1 MGATG
6 YHGVLL
12 GLGRTTIDMN
22 EHAFVDMKR
31 GGMVCTKCGVRIG
44 IPPGETLDISRLP
57 ECTGDKP
64 TGKWPH
70 YLIDTDLWA
79 KADFKRRSTEDILRI
94 CKICETCDKYDGH
107 ACTLIGK
114 GLAGKALLGQKM
126 VMATEGCPLGKWEA
140 KVVVRGMPWKPYRRP
155 SVLQMVR
162 HYALAIVRWI
172 GRGRPVRSRV
182 EVEII
187 WRICTKCSYFD
198 NGKCRQ
204 CGCRLS
210 DELKPLSNKI
220 AMATEHCP
228 KGKW

>member
-1 MGATG
+1 MS
-6 YHGVLL
+6 GVH
-12 GLGRTTIDMN
+12 D
-22 EHAFVDMKR
+22 FVDAQ
-31 GGMVCTKCGVRIG
+31 GGGLICRKCGVRIC
-44 IPPGETLDISRLP
+44 PPKGRVLNTRQLP
-57 ECTGDKP
+57 KCTGGQLD
-64 TGKWPH
+64 GQWPH
-70 YLIDTDLWA
+70 YLIDSELWA
-79 KADFKRRSTEDILRI
+79 KARFPRRNRDEMVANHKVCEKCSQFDGDA
-94 CKICETCDKYDGH
+94 CK
-107 ACTLIGK
+107 LIGS
-114 GLAGKALLGQKM
+114 GLTGAVQLLRKLM
-126 VMATEGCPLGKWEA
+126 IATEGCPLGKWEA

>member
-1 MGATG
+1 M
-6 YHGVLL
+6 
-12 GLGRTTIDMN
+12 R
-22 EHAFVDMKR
+22 
-31 GGMVCTKCGVRIG
+31 CSKCGAQVFVPRGRKVDVARI
-44 IPPGETLDISRLP
+44 PG
-57 ECTGDKP
+57 CTGSTQ

-70 YLIDTDLWA
+70 YLIDTELWA
-79 KADFKRRSTEDILRI
+79 KAGFPRRSVDEMVSTR
-94 CKICETCDKYDGH
+94 KTCEKCQNYSEHTCALMG
-107 ACTLIGK
+107 IG
-114 GLAGKALLGQKM
+114 LTGKALLARKLSI
-126 VMATEGCPLGKWEA
+126 ATEGCPLGKW
-140 KVVVRGMPWKPYRRP
+140 KDRVVVRGMPWKPYRRP
-155 SVLQMVR
+155 SMLQMVR